1 MRVYH
6 ASNTII
12 EHPDTLYSRVALD
25 FGQGFY
31 VTTLREQAVNYANR
45 FKLRKQ
51 QAYLN
56 IYELRDGWQSK
67 NIKRFTAYDAEWL
80 NFITANR
87 SQLPVTSYDC
97 VEGGI
102 ANDRIFRTI
111 DLLFANEIS
120 RKEALTRLQFEKPN
134 HQICFL
140 KQALI
145 DEFLSFINAEEI

>member
-1 MRVYH
+1 MKVYH

-12 EHPDTLYSRVALD
+12 KHPDTLHSRVALD

-31 VTTLREQAVNYANR
+31 VTVLREQAIKYGER

-51 QAYLN
+51 QAFLN
-56 IYELRDGWQSK
+56 VYELSDGWQAK
-67 NIKRFTAYDAEWL
+67 NIKKFTAYDAEWL
-80 NFITANR
+80 DFITANR
-87 SQLPVTSYDC
+87 RQRSVVSYDC

-111 DLLFANEIS
+111 DLFLSQDIS
-120 RKEALTRLQFEKPN
+120 RDEALKRLRFEEPN

>member
-1 MRVYH
+1 MKVYH

-12 EHPDTLYSRVALD
+12 KRPDTLHSRVALD

-31 VTTLREQAVNYANR
+31 VTVLREQAIKYGER

-51 QAYLN
+51 QAFLN
-56 IYELRDGWQSK
+56 VYELSDGWQVK
-67 NIKRFTAYDAEWL
+67 NIKKFTAYDAEWL
-80 NFITANR
+80 DFITANR
-87 SQLPVTSYDC
+87 RQRSVVSYDC

-111 DLLFANEIS
+111 DLFLSQDIS
-120 RKEALTRLQFEKPN
+120 RDEALKRLRFEGPN

-145 DEFLSFINAEEI
+145 DEFLSFIDAEEI

>member
-12 EHPDTLYSRVALD
+12 VHPDTLHSRVALD
-25 FGQGFY
+25 SGQGFY

-80 NFITANR
+80 DFITANR
-87 SQLPVTSYDC
+87 SQLPVTSYDS

-140 KQALI
+140 KQALT

>member
-12 EHPDTLYSRVALD
+12 VHPDTLHSRVALD

-56 IYELRDGWQSK
+56 IYELRNGWQLK

-80 NFITANR
+80 DFITANR

-102 ANDRIFRTI
+102 ANDRIVGTN
-111 DLLFANEIS
+111 DVLYANEIS
-120 RKEALTRLQFEKPN
+120 GEAALPRLQV
-134 HQICFL
+134 HSTIRQICV
-140 KQALI
+140 
-145 DEFLSFINAEEI
+145 